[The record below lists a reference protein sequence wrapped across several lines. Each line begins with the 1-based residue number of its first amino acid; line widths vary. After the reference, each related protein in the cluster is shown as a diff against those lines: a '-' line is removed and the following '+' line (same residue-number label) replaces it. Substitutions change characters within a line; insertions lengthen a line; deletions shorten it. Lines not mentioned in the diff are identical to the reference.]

1 MKYTKLTPNLVVR
14 DVAAALRFYQSVLG
28 FQPGMTVPDA
38 PPYVFASVT
47 NGDTVEIFF
56 NDQKAVGED
65 YPPLAKDPLAA
76 RSLYFWNAKASKKFS
91 RAWRSPAQRSCCRS
105 KPSSTEC
112 ANSPSR
118 TPKAGSSPSPNASSK
133 RGELKSIPPGA
144 PGSRPFF
151 GR

>member
-65 YPPLAKDPLAA
+65 YPPLAKDPLGGTLTLFLECEGIEEVLEGVEK
-76 RSLYFWNAKASKKFS
+76 SGAKIVL
-91 RAWRSPAQRSCCRS
+91 P
-105 KPSSTEC
+105 
-112 ANSPSR
+112 
-118 TPKAGSSPSPNASSK
+118 
-133 RGELKSIPPGA
+133 LKTQFYGMREFAFRDPEGWIVTLA
-144 PGSRPFF
+144 ERIK
-151 GR
+151 